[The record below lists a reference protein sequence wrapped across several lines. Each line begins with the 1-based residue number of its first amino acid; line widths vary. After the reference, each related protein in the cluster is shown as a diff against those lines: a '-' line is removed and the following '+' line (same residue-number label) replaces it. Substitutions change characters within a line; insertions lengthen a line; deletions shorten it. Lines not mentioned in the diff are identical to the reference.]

1 MSALSHIGRTIE
13 KKQLTAIVRAG
24 EGQRLLE
31 IFAEKPGVLSI
42 SHHHARGVGGHR
54 IRDGQLYF
62 DEKDVLILLVERE
75 FADEVF
81 SSLFHETRLNQPGAG
96 MIFMEKV
103 LRGHPMM
110 PFEGADW

>member
-1 MSALSHIGRTIE
+1 MSALAHIGRTID

-24 EGQRLLE
+24 EGQRLVE
-31 IFAEKPGVLSI
+31 MFVEKPGVLSI
-42 SHHHARGVGGHR
+42 SHHHARGVGSRR
-54 IRDGQLYF
+54 IREGQLYF
-62 DEKDVLILLVERE
+62 DEKDVLILLVESE
-75 FADEVF
+75 FVDAVF
-81 SSLFHETRLNQPGAG
+81 SSLFHAAGLNQPGAG

>member
-1 MSALSHIGRTIE
+1 MSALAHIGRAID

-24 EGQRLLE
+24 EGQRLVEL
-31 IFAEKPGVLSI
+31 FVEKPGVLSI
-42 SHHHARGVGGHR
+42 SHHHARGVGGRR
-54 IRDGQLYF
+54 IRDGHLYF
-62 DEKDVLILLVERE
+62 DEKDVLILLVESE
-75 FADEVF
+75 FVDTVF
-81 SSLFHETRLNQPGAG
+81 SSLFHAAGLNQPGAG

>member
-1 MSALSHIGRTIE
+1 MSALAHIGRAID

-24 EGQRLLE
+24 EGQRRVEL
-31 IFAEKPGVLSI
+31 FVEKPGVLSI
-42 SHHHARGVGGHR
+42 SHHHARGVGGRR

-62 DEKDVLILLVERE
+62 DEKDVLILLVESE
-75 FADEVF
+75 FVDTVF
-81 SSLFHETRLNQPGAG
+81 SSLFHAAGLNQPGAG

>member
-1 MSALSHIGRTIE
+1 MSVLAGIGRELE
-13 KKQLTAIVRAG
+13 KKLITAILPAG
-24 EGQRLLE
+24 RGQKLVAAL
-31 IFAEKPGVLSI
+31 AEMPGVLSI
-42 SHHHARGVGGHR
+42 SRHHARGVGGRR

-62 DEKDVLILLVERE
+62 DEKDVLILLVETE
-75 FADEVF
+75 FVDEIF
-81 SSLFHETRLNQPGAG
+81 SSLFHEARLNQPGAG